1 MNTKY
6 QLYVDEI
13 LNTWQEKLK
22 EGAFK
27 LINKYGYPDEASASK
42 LIWYNNGNWK
52 RTIAHRDALR
62 YLLSNN
68 QPNFLEQTFEYMHSM
83 GEMKLE
89 GFNKENIYINRT
101 NKEITVFGENEAVN
115 LIALNILLDKVR
127 GKHSIDKDK
136 ESYKSNSQKAL

>member
-1 MNTKY
+1 MNSKY
-6 QLYVDEI
+6 KLYVDEI
-13 LNTWQEKLK
+13 LNTWQEKLRK
-22 EGAFK
+22 GAFK

-52 RTIAHRDALR
+52 RTIAHRDALT

-68 QPNFLEQTFEYMHSM
+68 QPNFLEQTFEYIHSM
-83 GEMKLE
+83 GEMNLE

-115 LIALNILLDKVR
+115 LIALNILLDK
-127 GKHSIDKDK
+127 DK
-136 ESYKSNSQKAL
+136 ESYKSKSQKAL

>member
-13 LNTWQEKLK
+13 LNTWQEKLR

-27 LINKYGYPDEASASK
+27 LINKYGYPDEASVSK

-52 RTIAHRDALR
+52 RTIAHRDVLT
-62 YLLSNN
+62 YLLPNN
-68 QPNFLEQTFEYMHSM
+68 QSNFLEQTFESMHVI
-83 GEMKLE
+83 GEMKIE
-89 GFNKENIYINRT
+89 DFKKENIYINRT

-115 LIALNILLDKVR
+115 LLSLNILFDKAR
-127 GKHSIDKDK
+127 ERHF
-136 ESYKSNSQKAL
+136 E